1 MKLAKTRLKC
11 TMEVEFLRG
20 CLKLYIEKELYA
32 SITTDEIRESYDFAV
47 TPRANFKLIHM

>member
-1 MKLAKTRLKC
+1 
-11 TMEVEFLRG
+11 MEVEFLRG

>member
-32 SITTDEIRESYDFAV
+32 SITTDEIRESYDSLLLV
-47 TPRANFKLIHM
+47 LELILS